1 MAEADYT
8 VDQIIELCFK
18 PAANFHFL
26 AFAHKLVGETKLAG
40 KTRTVETYQT
50 ALNSFERFLK
60 ETDRN
65 GLEEMGSGLVG
76 KYGEWLQR
84 NGICLNTMSFY
95 MRNLRSMY
103 NQAVAKGVLEQ
114 QQPFSN
120 VYTGSKEVVRFAVP
134 LDTIRRIRD
143 LDLSA
148 DPRLDFARDLFMF
161 SFYTRGMSF
170 IDIANLKKEDLKN
183 GFLTY
188 HPRESNKIL
197 SIKWEKPMA
206 DIVAKYAKH
215 ETPFLLPIISEP
227 VSVNRKEYTN
237 ILHAINTR
245 LKRIGLMLNLDV
257 PLQTNMARHAWA
269 LTAKNMNI
277 PIPVICE
284 ALGQNSENTT
294 LSYLATIET
303 SQSDKANK
311 NILDS
316 L

>member
-148 DPRLDFARDLFMF
+148 DPHLSFACW
-161 SFYTRGMSF
+161 
-170 IDIANLKKEDLKN
+170 
-183 GFLTY
+183 
-188 HPRESNKIL
+188 IL
-197 SIKWEKPMA
+197 P
-206 DIVAKYAKH
+206 H
-215 ETPFLLPIISEP
+215 
-227 VSVNRKEYTN
+227 
-237 ILHAINTR
+237 
-245 LKRIGLMLNLDV
+245 IG
-257 PLQTNMARHAWA
+257 Q
-269 LTAKNMNI
+269 I
-277 PIPVICE
+277 
-284 ALGQNSENTT
+284 
-294 LSYLATIET
+294 
-303 SQSDKANK
+303 
-311 NILDS
+311 
-316 L
+316 